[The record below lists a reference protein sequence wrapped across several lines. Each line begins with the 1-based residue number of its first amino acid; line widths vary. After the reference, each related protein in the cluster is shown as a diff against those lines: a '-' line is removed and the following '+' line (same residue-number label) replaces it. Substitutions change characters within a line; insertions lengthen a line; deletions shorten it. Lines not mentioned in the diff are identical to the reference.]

1 MTRKTQM
8 PVHRS
13 LTPSRIPGRLQWLL
27 WNAALIILLLVQPL
41 LLART
46 QAAPY
51 GAQPWQGLPP
61 GQWNFRNP
69 AQRQSGTPQQT
80 PTTPSPYMGGWPNQQ
95 PGYSPQG
102 YYPGKTITPY
112 LETEFANPTPYV
124 QEGVLLKLS
133 LVSQNNLLTA
143 TPQLPQTDDLIYR
156 KIEGPLT
163 YSDQKKGQRVIVN
176 DFYYEVTPLK
186 PGQYRLPPI
195 EITGEEQLS
204 GYRGG
209 NRVFSVKMPGD
220 LSLEVRAAHPDSR
233 PWLPLQ
239 QIDLTFTL
247 PKEIRPAAGKP
258 LPVTIELTATGK
270 GGDQLPSLAKQLESD
285 AFRVYLDQS
294 YVDTRLDKK
303 SGRII
308 GRRLETFTL
317 VPQFGGDLKLPQL
330 SVNWWNTRADIP
342 QRATVPT
349 QPISV
354 SGVEKPSSFFSSDG
368 DESSLFPGGSSSA
381 FWIPLALA
389 FGIIF
394 GYWTAIG
401 LSHRRKGSDQKSPLE
416 PLIVLLQRPMLRMA
430 PAFSPLREKLRA
442 TTAILNPVTRW
453 QRWRRRL
460 VGALPLSV
468 RFWFCVR
475 FVDEE
480 TDPEIWGYTL
490 RFLANKHLGLPPNVP
505 FSEIGKNIVDFHPKA
520 EPGKLAALI
529 HDLEHAIYGHKTL
542 DFERWKEA
550 FKHEIRPSLRL
561 WPSRKRR
568 PPKQD
573 ETALPYLNPG
583 HALRS

>member
-1 MTRKTQM
+1 MPRKLPM
-8 PVHRS
+8 PARSDRARSRLHRGLKS
-13 LTPSRIPGRLQWLL
+13 LL
-27 WNAALIILLLVQPL
+27 WSSLVALFPLQLLIVPSI
-41 LLART
+41 

-51 GAQPWQGLPP
+51 GSQPWQGLPP

-80 PTTPSPYMGGWPNQQ
+80 PSTPSPYAGGWPNQQ
-95 PGYSPQG
+95 PGYSNQG
-102 YYPGKTITPY
+102 YYPSKTTAPY
-112 LETEFANPTPYV
+112 LETEFGTHNPYV
-124 QEGVLLKLS
+124 QEGVLLRLS
-133 LVSQNNLLTA
+133 VISQNNLLTA
-143 TPQLPQTDDLIYR
+143 TPQIPRTDDLVYR
-156 KIEGPLT
+156 KIEGPVT

-186 PGQYRLPPI
+186 SGQYNLPAI
-195 EITGEEQLS
+195 EIFGEEQGT
-204 GYRGG
+204 GYRAG
-209 NRVFSVKMPGD
+209 NRAFSVKMPED
-220 LSLEVRAAHPDSR
+220 MSLEVRDANPDSR
-233 PWLPLQ
+233 PWIPLDQ
-239 QIDLTFTL
+239 LDLTFTI
-247 PKEIRPAAGKP
+247 PKEVRPAAGKP

-270 GGDQLPSLAKQLESD
+270 GGDHLPSLAHQLETD

-294 YVDTRLDKK
+294 FVETRLDKK
-303 SGRII
+303 SGRIT

-330 SVNWWNTRADIP
+330 SVSWWNTRADIP
-342 QRATVPT
+342 QRASVPM
-349 QPISV
+349 QPIAV
-354 SGVEKPSSFFSSDG
+354 SGAQKSSGFFTSDS
-368 DESSLFPGGSSSA
+368 DESALFPGGSSSA
-381 FWIPLALA
+381 FWIPLALT

-394 GYWTAIG
+394 GYWMAIG

-430 PAFSPLREKLRA
+430 PAFSPLKDKLRA

-453 QRWRRRL
+453 HRWRRRL

-505 FSEIGKNIVDFHPKA
+505 FSVIGKNIVEFHPKA
-520 EPGKLAALI
+520 EPRKIDALI
-529 HDLEHAIYGHKTL
+529 HDLEHAIYGHKSL

-561 WPSRKRR
+561 WPSRRR
-568 PPKQD
+568 LPLKSD
-573 ETALPYLNPG
+573 ESTLPNLNPG
-583 HALRS
+583 HILGS